1 MPRIAISG
9 HRGLP
14 GPTTTVVDSALR
26 AKLAKHNPD
35 DLVGVSCI
43 ADGADTLFAQAVL
56 DHGGRLEVVI
66 PAQEYRAGLPV
77 EHHPTY
83 DRLLSAATAVHRLP
97 YRESTSEAH
106 MAASELMLEHADQLY
121 AVWDGLPAR
130 GYGGTA
136 DVVTTAH
143 RVGLPVTV
151 IWPNGATRD

>member
-14 GPTTTVVDSALR
+14 GPTTTMVDSALR
-26 AKLAKHNPD
+26 ANLAKHNPD
-35 DLVGVSCI
+35 ELVGVSCI

-56 DHGGRLEVVI
+56 DHGGQLEVVI
-66 PAQEYRAGLPV
+66 PAREFRAGLPV

-83 DRLLSAATAVHRLP
+83 DRLLSAATAVHRLL

-106 MAASELMLEHADQLY
+106 MAASELMLEHADLLY

-136 DVVTTAH
+136 DVVIAAQ
-143 RVGLPVTV
+143 RLGLPVTV